1 MKKETKSK
9 LNLMEVKMSKTTPY
23 KVGKKYMIRTVTMIY
38 TGKLKQIF
46 DKELILTECAWIP
59 ETKRWADS
67 CKTGEF
73 NEVEPYPEKA
83 EIVIGREAILDAFNV
98 EWNLPRNQKWTRF
111 YLENFGH
118 GQGHGQGQG

>member
-1 MKKETKSK
+1 MANKS
-9 LNLMEVKMSKTTPY
+9 TPY

-38 TGKLKQIF
+38 TGKLKQVF

-67 CKTGEF
+67 CSTGEF

-83 EIVIGREAILDAFNV
+83 EIIIGRDAILDAFSV
-98 EWNLPRNQKWTRF
+98 EWNLPRNQK
-111 YLENFGH
+111 
-118 GQGHGQGQG
+118 